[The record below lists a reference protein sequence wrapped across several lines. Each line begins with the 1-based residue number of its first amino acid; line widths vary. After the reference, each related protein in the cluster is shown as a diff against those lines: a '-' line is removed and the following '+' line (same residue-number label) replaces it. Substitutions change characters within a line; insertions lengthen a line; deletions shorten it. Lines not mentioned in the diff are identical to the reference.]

1 MFSPGVIA
9 RLGLGTAV
17 LLCAVN
23 VTLLAAAAWDARHLQ
38 RKQPVRSLVAEDAPA
53 VSSGHVPRTPHFVG
67 IADPPESFASRR

>member
-23 VTLLAAAAWDARHLQ
+23 VTLLAAAAWGARHLE
-38 RKQPVRSLVAEDAPA
+38 RKPGVRSVVAENTPA
-53 VSSGHVPRTPHFVG
+53 VSSGPTPRTPHFIG
-67 IADPPESFASRR
+67 IADRPESLASRR